1 MINGF
6 DLNEEA
12 KGMDEGFGEGNSNNS
27 NTSSNNGSM
36 EEVEKEEEFD
46 EQRSRSGHGSVRKYS
61 RSKMPR
67 LRWTPDLHLAFVNAV
82 ERLGG
87 QERATPKLVLQLMNV
102 RGLSIAHVKS
112 HLQMY
117 RSKKLDE
124 SGQVLS
130 QTMLGRNHIMQMYHR
145 LNHHHHGHIRGHN
158 SNFLS
163 DITKPYHLIKPPYNS
178 SSRFGGDEWE
188 AIDENPLGIRGCSNN
203 NLWSRDQNSKIILE
217 KLNNEASNNHHT
229 FQTTSHIYEV
239 ANAISRSTT
248 PIRPS
253 RFLEDRKWPPHHFI
267 TTQQQQQQQHFC
279 INNNIHFRPNS
290 LFTSKVI
297 NNHDHL
303 LHPPTTPPSPFFKLT
318 RCSFD
323 PDHLIQRPSTKL
335 ELSLRNNSV
344 VENGGGK
351 MEVVNTISNNE
362 KLEEEEC
369 RREINTV
376 LSLSLSSSSSR
387 LQQEHQEE
395 EEFRQTN
402 ISSKV

>member
-12 KGMDEGFGEGNSNNS
+12 KGIDEGSGEENSNNS
-27 NTSSNNGSM
+27 NSNSSSNNGM
-36 EEVEKEEEFD
+36 EEEEKEEE
-46 EQRSRSGHGSVRKYS
+46 EEEPRRSGSVRKYS

-87 QERATPKLVLQLMNV
+87 QERATPKLLLQLMNV

-130 QTMLGRNHIMQMYHR
+130 QTMFGRNHIVQMYQR
-145 LNHHHHGHIRGHN
+145 LNHGHFRGHN

-163 DITKPYHLIKPPYNS
+163 HITKPYHLRPPSNS
-178 SSRFGGDEWE
+178 SSRFGDEWE
-188 AIDENPLGIRGCSNN
+188 AIDHHNPLGIRGCSNV
-203 NLWSRDQNSKIILE
+203 WSKDDHNSNIIMDDP
-217 KLNNEASNNHHT
+217 

-253 RFLEDRKWPPHHFI
+253 RFLEDKKWPPHHLI
-267 TTQQQQQQQHFC
+267 TTQHFRINNINNNPQKHYFRPNILNIQQQQQS
-279 INNNIHFRPNS
+279 NS
-290 LFTSKVI
+290 LWNPKLTSF
-297 NNHDHL
+297 NHHDHL
-303 LHPPTTPPSPFFKLT
+303 HPSPTTSSSPLFKLS
-318 RCSFD
+318 RSSFE
-323 PDHLIQRPSTKL
+323 PDCLVQRPSTQL
-335 ELSLRNNSV
+335 ELSLRNNSL
-344 VENGGGK
+344 VENGGGI
-351 MEVVNTISNNE
+351 MVVNNNNNE
-362 KLEEEEC
+362 KEEDEC
-369 RREINTV
+369 RREIDTV
-376 LSLSLSSSSSR
+376 LSLSLSTSSSR
-387 LQQEHQEE
+387 QQQQHQEE
-395 EEFRQTN
+395 ECRQTN
-402 ISSKV
+402 ICSKV